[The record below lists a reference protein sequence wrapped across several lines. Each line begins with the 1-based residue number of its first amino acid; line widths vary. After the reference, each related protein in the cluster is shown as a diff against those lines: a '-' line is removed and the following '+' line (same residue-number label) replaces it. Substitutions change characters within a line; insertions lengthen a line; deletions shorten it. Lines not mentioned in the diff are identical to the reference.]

1 MLETLSQLSDDEDED
16 EDESVLPRYAQDP
29 YVDSQIP
36 IQI

>member
-1 MLETLSQLSDDEDED
+1 MLETLSQLSDDED